1 MALTNEKV
9 VEKVVGKLTEMR
21 MNFGPEERAVL
32 DEMIIGGPEVTAH
45 AVTGDVQKIQPRVTL
60 DDDKYRVVIP

>member
-9 VEKVVGKLTEMR
+9 IEKVVARLTEMR
-21 MNFGPEERAVL
+21 MTMGPEERVIL
-32 DEMIIGGPEVTAH
+32 DEMIIGGPEVVAH
-45 AVTGDVQKIQPRVTL
+45 ALTPDSQVVPRVIL

>member
-32 DEMIIGGPEVTAH
+32 DEMIIGGPEVVAH
-45 AVTGDVQKIQPRVTL
+45 AVTADKVVPRVIL
-60 DDDKYRVVIP
+60 EDDKYRIVIP